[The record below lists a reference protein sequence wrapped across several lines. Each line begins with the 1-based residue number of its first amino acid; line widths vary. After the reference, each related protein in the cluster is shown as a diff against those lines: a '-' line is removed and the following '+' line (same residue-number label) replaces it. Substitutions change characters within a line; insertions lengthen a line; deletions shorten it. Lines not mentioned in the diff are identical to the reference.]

1 MPLDEH
7 AMRDEMRELMLAGEL
22 HLANGPVLTEEN
34 RRALALM
41 EEYNASSVLDPDN
54 RRRLLTELLG
64 FFGEGAYLRPPV
76 YFNYGYQ
83 TSIGARSY
91 ANFGVIF
98 LDVGKITIGEDVLL
112 GSYSQLLAAGHTLE
126 PQPRR
131 DKWGY
136 GKPITIEDNV
146 WLGAG
151 SIVGP
156 GVTIGENTI
165 IGAGSVVMKDVPANV
180 IAVGSPARVI
190 RSLDDGGD
198 PRVDG
203 TLSAAQEGRITDLAS

>member
-1 MPLDEH
+1 MQLDERS
-7 AMRDEMRELMLAGEL
+7 MRDQMRDLMLAGEL

-41 EEYNASSVLDPDN
+41 EEYNRSSVLDPDK
-54 RRRLLTELLG
+54 RRQLLTELLG
-64 FFGEGAYLRPPV
+64 AFGEGAYLRPPV

-83 TSIGARSY
+83 TRIGARSY

-98 LDVGKITIGEDVLL
+98 LDVGTITIGSDVLL
-112 GSYSQLLAAGHTLE
+112 GSYSQLLAAGHELD
-126 PQPRR
+126 PQSRR

-136 GKPITIEDNV
+136 GKPIVIEDNV

-156 GVTIGENTI
+156 GVTIGENTVV
-165 IGAGSVVMKDVPANV
+165 GAGSVVMKSLPPNV
-180 IAVGSPARVI
+180 VAAGAPARVI
-190 RSLDDGGD
+190 RPLQD
-198 PRVDG
+198 
-203 TLSAAQEGRITDLAS
+203 

>member
-1 MPLDEH
+1 MRVQVDDAADSVEGDSMQLDDFS
-7 AMRDEMRELMLAGEL
+7 MRDLMLAGEL

-41 EEYNASSVLDPDN
+41 EDYNRSSVLEPEK
-54 RRRLLTELLG
+54 RREILEELLG
-64 FFGEGAYLRPPV
+64 ELGEGAYLRPPV

-83 TSIGARSY
+83 TKIGARSY

-136 GKPITIEDNV
+136 GKPIVIEDNV

-156 GVTIGENTI
+156 GVTIGENTVV
-165 IGAGSVVMKDVPANV
+165 GANSVVMKDLPANV
-180 IAVGSPARVI
+180 VAAGAPARII
-190 RSLDDGGD
+190 RSLADGEARD
-198 PRVDG
+198 RP
-203 TLSAAQEGRITDLAS
+203 ELAS

>member
-1 MPLDEH
+1 MEH
-7 AMRDEMRELMLAGEL
+7 DDRSMRDLMLAGEL

-34 RRALALM
+34 IRALALM
-41 EEYNASSVLDPDN
+41 EEYNRSSVLEPET
-54 RRRLLTELLG
+54 RRKILEELLG

-126 PQPRR
+126 AKPRR
-131 DKWGY
+131 EKWGY
-136 GKPITIEDNV
+136 GKPIVIKDNV

-156 GVTIGENTI
+156 GVTIGENSV
-165 IGAGSVVMKDVPANV
+165 IGANSVVMKDIPANV
-180 IAVGSPARVI
+180 VAAGAPARII
-190 RSLDDGGD
+190 RSLEDGE
-198 PRVDG
+198 
-203 TLSAAQEGRITDLAS
+203 TSADRGNPPG

>member
-1 MPLDEH
+1 MQLDGRS
-7 AMRDEMRELMLAGEL
+7 MRDLMLAGEF
-22 HLANGPVLTEEN
+22 HLANGGVLAEENQRALVLTEEYN
-34 RRALALM
+34 R
-41 EEYNASSVLDPDN
+41 SSVLEPEK
-54 RRRLLTELLG
+54 RRRLLEELLG
-64 FFGEGAYLRPPV
+64 AFGEGAYLRPPV

-83 TSIGARSY
+83 TRIGARSY

-98 LDVGKITIGEDVLL
+98 LDVGQITIGEDVLL

-136 GKPITIEDNV
+136 GRPIVIEDNV

-156 GVTIGENTI
+156 GVTIGENTVV
-165 IGAGSVVMKDVPANV
+165 GANSVVMKDLPPNV
-180 IAVGSPARVI
+180 VAAGAPARII
-190 RSLDDGGD
+190 RPLEDGD
-198 PRVDG
+198 R
-203 TLSAAQEGRITDLAS
+203 SAKTELPSAEGHIADLTI